1 VTNPNPRFERSGGFG
16 EVERGGDWRGF
27 GFKMVGAGACE
38 LRLCVV
44 SEDGRSGRGTL
55 TSGAQRSVTEEELRE
70 MAGSVG
76 LGLTA

>member
-1 VTNPNPRFERSGGFG
+1 
-16 EVERGGDWRGF
+16 
-27 GFKMVGAGACE
+27 MVGAGACE